1 VRTFHRLT
9 LETASGHGVP
19 MSFTNEVDK
28 LNRLRKSDLITEIE
42 FQQSKK
48 RLLEECVGRIEA
60 WHERKATEFALEG
73 PVEVAAVP
81 VERQVPNAAAVP
93 VERQVPNTAAG
104 KIRLPIRGD
113 HAQQTIPLKVHVR
126 PVEAGSTFRA
136 EELKDRHP
144 EEVNERHLEE
154 VNERHLEDCV
164 RRIETFY
171 DRNPTYRERWGL
183 PRVQLVRGVVRNV
196 RLSPREETGDYTASL
211 DIDGRQMEISSSSAV
226 RIAVGDRVTL
236 GGYERDG
243 RLLILGHR
251 NESDG
256 SHSDLSH
263 LRTRYRVLLA
273 IGRVS
278 LFAGLIAIAGM
289 LMLLIHMPPAVS
301 NFASWRFTPY
311 VLFGLAAAAA
321 CYLGLTLSFL
331 GSWARDFHDAMTP
344 RRLPGLAA

>member
-1 VRTFHRLT
+1 
-9 LETASGHGVP
+9 

-73 PVEVAAVP
+73 PVEVAAVPVERQVPNAAAVPVERQVPNAAAGHVERQVPDAAAVP

-289 LMLLIHMPPAVS
+289 LMLLIHMPPAV
-301 NFASWRFTPY
+301 
-311 VLFGLAAAAA
+311 
-321 CYLGLTLSFL
+321 
-331 GSWARDFHDAMTP
+331 
-344 RRLPGLAA
+344 